1 MKSTAVKGEFI
12 QRRAEGQSYDTIAQ
26 ALKISKSTCSAWEA
40 ELSAQIALRKQ
51 QELNDL
57 YNQYGLVKT
66 ARIKRLGDTLA
77 KIDEAIEAADLTQ
90 IPPEKLLRLK
100 LEYARELRDEYK
112 GSAEALLPNEG
123 SATDSNVYFVLVNIY
138 NRLSSG
144 EISVQQAKVELEALQ
159 QLKGAFD
166 RATSEDL
173 FPEFSKHVDLDNPKT
188 LEMLVA
194 ALDDEEGD

>member
-40 ELSAQIALRKQ
+40 ELGAQIALRKQ

-77 KIDEAIEAADLTQ
+77 KIDEAIEAVDLTQ

-112 GSAEALLPNEG
+112 GSAEALLPDEG

-173 FPEFSKHVDLDNPKT
+173 FADLKGHVDLDDPRT

-194 ALDDEEGD
+194 DMDEEGD

>member
-40 ELSAQIALRKQ
+40 ELGAQIALRKQ

-57 YNQYGLVKT
+57 YNQYGLVKA

-77 KIDEAIEAADLTQ
+77 KIDEAIEATDLTK

-112 GSAEALLPNEG
+112 GSADALLPDEG
-123 SATDSNVYFVLVNIY
+123 SATDSNIYFVLVNIY

-166 RATSEDL
+166 RATSQDL
-173 FPEFSKHVDLDNPKT
+173 FPDLKGHIDLDDPRT

-194 ALDDEEGD
+194 AMDDAEGD

>member
-40 ELSAQIALRKQ
+40 ELGAQIALRKQ

-77 KIDEAIEAADLTQ
+77 KIDKAIEAVDLTQ

-112 GSAEALLPNEG
+112 GSAEALLPDEG

-173 FPEFSKHVDLDNPKT
+173 FADLKGHVDLDDPRT

-194 ALDDEEGD
+194 DMDEEGD

>member
-40 ELSAQIALRKQ
+40 ELGAQIALRKQ

-123 SATDSNVYFVLVNIY
+123 SATDSNVYFLLVNIY

-173 FPEFSKHVDLDNPKT
+173 FPEFSKHIDLDSPKT

>member
-40 ELSAQIALRKQ
+40 ELGAQIALRKQ

-173 FPEFSKHVDLDNPKT
+173 FPEFSRHIDLDNPKT

>member
-40 ELSAQIALRKQ
+40 ELGAQIALRKQ

-77 KIDEAIEAADLTQ
+77 KIDKAIEAVDLTQ

-112 GSAEALLPNEG
+112 GSAEALLPDAG

-173 FPEFSKHVDLDNPKT
+173 FADLKGHVDLDDPRT

-194 ALDDEEGD
+194 DLDDEEGD

>member
-1 MKSTAVKGEFI
+1 MKPTAVKGEFI
-12 QRRAEGQSYDTIAQ
+12 QRRAEGQSYDAIAQ

-40 ELSAQIALRKQ
+40 ELGAQIALRKQ

-77 KIDEAIEAADLTQ
+77 KIDEAIEAVDLTQ

-112 GSAEALLPNEG
+112 GSAEALLPDEG

-144 EISVQQAKVELEALQ
+144 EISVQQAKVELEALR

-173 FPEFSKHVDLDNPKT
+173 FPEFSKHIDLDNPKT

>member
-1 MKSTAVKGEFI
+1 MKSTAVKSEFI

-26 ALKISKSTCSAWEA
+26 ALQISKSTCSAWEA
-40 ELSAQIALRKQ
+40 ELGAQIALRKQ

-112 GSAEALLPNEG
+112 GSAEALLPDEG
-123 SATDSNVYFVLVNIY
+123 SGTDSNVYFVLVNIY

-159 QLKGAFD
+159 QLKRAFE

-173 FPEFSKHVDLDNPKT
+173 FPELSRHVDLDDPKT

-194 ALDDEEGD
+194 ALDDAEGD